1 MIKVCV
7 FDAFGTL
14 FQLDLPV
21 DVATN
26 KTALEALKISRQ
38 KQLEYSWLY
47 SQMGKYLP
55 FEKITMMAIKYAVK
69 KVGLKD
75 ITLSRKLKTIF
86 LTPNY
91 YDDVVETVREL
102 KTSGIRCGI
111 LSNGSGKM
119 LSEVIKYTGLVDAFD
134 FVLSAE
140 DVKTFKPSP
149 LVYGIALH
157 HLRIPKE
164 QILFVSSNQWDISG
178 ANAFGFKTAW
188 INRSDSLREPIL
200 DSAET
205 IILKKLSSI
214 PETLNEFN

>member
-75 ITLSRKLKTIF
+75 ITLSRKL
-86 LTPNY
+86 
-91 YDDVVETVREL
+91 
-102 KTSGIRCGI
+102 IRCGI